1 MPKIVDKEAKKLEIL
16 HAAMR
21 VFAQHGVVKAK
32 MIDIANAAG
41 VGKGTIYE
49 YFRSKEEIFEQAFQF
64 VFDSTEIKIQEALN
78 TTEDPERQLQL
89 LVDVSLSHFFHDG
102 GEFAG
107 IMMDFWAEGIRRKDD
122 KLLSIVDLKQIYKSY
137 RTIIAGILENGINK
151 GIFRKI
157 DTFRAS
163 AVFIAAMDGI
173 MLQWILDRELI
184 DLNKLAKDLIAV
196 FLDGLKKH

>member
-1 MPKIVDKEAKKLEIL
+1 MPKIVDKEAKKMEIL
-16 HAAMR
+16 HAAMQI
-21 VFAQHGVVKAK
+21 FAKKGVMNTK
-32 MIDIANAAG
+32 MIDIATTAG

-78 TTEDPERQLQL
+78 TTDDPERQLQL
-89 LVDVSLSHFFHDG
+89 LVDISLSHFFHDG

-107 IMMDFWAEGIRRKDD
+107 IMMDFWAEGIRRKDE

-137 RTIIAGILENGINK
+137 RNIIAGILENGINK

-184 DLNKLAKDLIAV
+184 DLKKIAKDLIAV